1 MVRKKFWPFHTIIVI
16 TKKYLQ
22 AHIVI
27 IFTSKNANNTSK
39 NANKV
44 NDENIISRKIMD
56 HIIWYTLKIRSLR
69 LFEIE
74 KKLL

>member
-1 MVRKKFWPFHTIIVI
+1 MVRKKIWPFHTIIVK

-27 IFTSKNANNTSK
+27 IFTSKKANNTSK

-44 NDENIISRKIMD
+44 NDEHIISRKIMD
-56 HIIWYTLKIRSLR
+56 HIISYTLDN
-69 LFEIE
+69 E
-74 KKLL
+74 KVCIKPRKLNF